1 MRFTASLLALAA
13 LAGCGFTPM
22 YAPDAAR
29 GGPVIGPVSVAMI
42 EGKSGH
48 ELKVALDRLFGV
60 ERGAA
65 APQRLEIKLTES
77 VGGLGYRIDDTASRA
92 DMVLSASYVL
102 FDAAGQQAA
111 AGNLNGVAT
120 YDIPASAFGDLSA
133 QNAAR
138 ARAAGVL
145 AERIRT
151 DIAIQLQ
158 QARTKRAAG
167 NAPKTP

>member
-1 MRFTASLLALAA
+1 MRFTASLLALAV

-22 YAPDAAR
+22 YAPDATR
-29 GGPVIGPVSVAMI
+29 GGPVIGPVSVAVI

-60 ERGAA
+60 ERGTG
-65 APQRLEIKLTES
+65 APLRLEVKLTEL

-92 DMVLSASYVL
+92 DLVLTANYILYSA
-102 FDAAGQQAA
+102 DGRQALKGA
-111 AGNLNGVAT
+111 LDGVAT
-120 YDIPASAFGDLSA
+120 YDIPTSAYGDLSA

-138 ARAAGVL
+138 SRAAVVL

-158 QARTKRAAG
+158 QDRTKRAASG
-167 NAPKTP
+167 APKTP